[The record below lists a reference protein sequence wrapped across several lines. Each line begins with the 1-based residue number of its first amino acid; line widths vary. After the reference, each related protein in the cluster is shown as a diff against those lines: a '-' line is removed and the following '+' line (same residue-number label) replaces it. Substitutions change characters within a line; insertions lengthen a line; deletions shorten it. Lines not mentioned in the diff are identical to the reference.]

1 MTEDPGPAAGSP
13 PDGVRTIGSASSGA
27 TRLVLVRHGEAR
39 CNVTGVCGGRRG
51 CTGLTERGVAQV
63 VALRDRLLATG
74 ELAGAGALVASELP
88 RAVETAELL
97 APALGPTGG
106 HVMPEVVRDCD
117 VCELHPGEADGLAWG
132 EFSARFGDP
141 DWDTEPDRPIAP
153 GGESWTGFVRR
164 VDAALRRLAAE
175 HPGELVVVASHAGV
189 VEASVLALLP
199 VAGGRDGAR
208 LQLRTGHASLTTW
221 EVDGD
226 RWRLLAY
233 NDTAHLVAGSG
244 AAAPGSTGGALL
256 AGEGAGEGRVDAW
269 SAAGRGGAQVPPLRT
284 GEAPAQQA

>member
-1 MTEDPGPAAGSP
+1 VTPVPTTGSP
-13 PDGVRTIGSASSGA
+13 PGGVRTVAPASPGA

-51 CTGLTERGVAQV
+51 CTGLTERGVTQV
-63 VALRDRLLATG
+63 AALRDRLLATG

-97 APALGPTGG
+97 APSLGTAGG
-106 HVMPEVVRDCD
+106 GEAPEVVRDCD
-117 VCELHPGEADGLAWG
+117 VCELHPGEADGMAWD

-141 DWDTEPDRPIAP
+141 DWDAEPDRPIAP

-175 HPGELVVVASHAGV
+175 HSGELVVVASHAGV
-189 VEASVLALLP
+189 VEASLLTLLP

-221 EVDGD
+221 ELDAD
-226 RWRLLAY
+226 RWRLLGY

-244 AAAPGSTGGALL
+244 SGDPGGVEGARLV
-256 AGEGAGEGRVDAW
+256 GEGPADAW
-269 SAAGRGGAQVPPLRT
+269 VTAGRGGAPS
-284 GEAPAQQA
+284 A

>member
-1 MTEDPGPAAGSP
+1 MTSGPGPVPGSP
-13 PDGVRTIGSASSGA
+13 PVGVRTVAPASLGA

-39 CNVTGVCGGRRG
+39 CNVTGVCGGQRG

-63 VALRDRLLATG
+63 AALRDRLVATG
-74 ELAGAGALVASELP
+74 ELAGAAALVASELP

-97 APALGPTGG
+97 APALGRPGRG
-106 HVMPEVVRDCD
+106 SGLEVVRDCD
-117 VCELHPGEADGLAWG
+117 VCELHPGEADGLAWD

-141 DWDTEPDRPIAP
+141 DWDAEPDRPIAP

-175 HPGELVVVASHAGV
+175 HSGELVVVACHAGV

-221 EVDGD
+221 EAEGD

-233 NDTAHLVAGSG
+233 NDTAHLVARSG
-244 AAAPGSTGGALL
+244 PGARGGDGVSPL
-256 AGEGAGEGRVDAW
+256 AGDGPADAW
-269 SAAGRGGAQVPPLRT
+269 STAGRGGAPS
-284 GEAPAQQA
+284 A